1 MAKKILKATFE
12 NRCNGCEMCVFE
24 IQRQMG
30 KVGLTNCP
38 IRILRDASSSNIY
51 FHVEID
57 ESVSKFNIEE
67 VVKVCPVA
75 VFEIVEV
82 SDESLIN

>member
-1 MAKKILKATFE
+1 
-12 NRCNGCEMCVFE
+12 MCVFE
-24 IQRQMG
+24 IQRQLG
-30 KVGLTNCP
+30 KVGLSNCP

-57 ESVSKFNIEE
+57 ENISKFDIEE

-75 VFEIVEV
+75 VFEIIEVE
-82 SDESLIN
+82 DEALIN